1 MFLTGSKD
9 SVVRLFKPDL
19 IYFQSNKLITAFI
32 AFNDNHSFKESD
44 LIIEWDEPNEILMCA
59 GDTGHIRVWDMTK
72 ELYKD
77 YATQQN
83 SCVSSL
89 ATHEN
94 YTVAGF
100 GDGTI
105 KLFDLRKPNALAH
118 QIRTVSQHK
127 DFDILNVKIHKQTNK
142 LITAS
147 IAGDFNVFDLRNMKY
162 DYRSSLPST
171 KVEMATAFE
180 CHPYNELIAV

>member
-1 MFLTGSKD
+1 
-9 SVVRLFKPDL
+9 
-19 IYFQSNKLITAFI
+19 
-32 AFNDNHSFKESD
+32 
-44 LIIEWDEPNEILMCA
+44 
-59 GDTGHIRVWDMTK
+59 MTK

-77 YATQQN
+77 YPTQQN

-89 ATHEN
+89 STHEN

-118 QIRTVSQHK
+118 HIRSDSINSSSFSILNNTTRQLSITSSSYLSDKTESIPQHK
-127 DFDILNVKIHKQTNK
+127 AFVLNVKIHKQTNK

-147 IAGDFNVFDLRNMKY
+147 TAGDFNVFDLRNMQC
-162 DYRSSLPST
+162 DYKSPLPT
-171 KVEMATAFE
+171 KVEMATAVE